1 MGTRLERWAAALRL
15 RQLELLTRLE
25 ENSSR
30 RARAGAEAGQST
42 VEYAIIAAVIVVAAI
57 AAMHA
62 FGGGV
67 TQVFARLVARLQ
79 GLG

>member
-1 MGTRLERWAAALRL
+1 MGTSLERWAAALRI
-15 RQLELLTRLE
+15 RKLELLALLE
-25 ENSSR
+25 EHSSR
-30 RARAGAEAGQST
+30 RARGSAEAGQST

-57 AAMHA
+57 AAMNA